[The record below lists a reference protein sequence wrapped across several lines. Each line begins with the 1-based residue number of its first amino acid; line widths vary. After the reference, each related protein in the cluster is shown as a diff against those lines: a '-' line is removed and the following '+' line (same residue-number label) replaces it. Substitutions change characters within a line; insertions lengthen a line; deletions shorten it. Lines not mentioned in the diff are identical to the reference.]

1 MKTRIIQLLA
11 YALVLASPAVL
22 LAQNPDGEKE
32 DNKVYLSFG
41 QNFAHSHAHDLTET
55 TWGGLGAYHA
65 ELGVQFLH
73 NQSNLHIR
81 ANGGYTRILGNP
93 NDAKTVYD
101 LFGVFCGLD
110 LVYAASKKLPLTIT
124 AGPSF
129 HSWSVEQVNAPGD
142 PRMGERSL
150 KFGWRVGVGYDITKN
165 YRVDFTYTMT
175 EWRSIQGTGASGAY
189 QPGFN
194 PCLPA
199 YFTLKGSYTF

>member
-1 MKTRIIQLLA
+1 MKMRTIQLLA
-11 YALVLASPAVL
+11 SALMLTSSAAL
-22 LAQNPDGEKE
+22 LAQSQDG
-32 DNKVYLSFG
+32 DNGGDYKIYLSLG

-73 NQSNLHIR
+73 NQSSLLIR
-81 ANGGYTRILGNP
+81 LNGGYTRILGDP

-142 PRMGERSL
+142 PRMGERGL
-150 KFGWRVGVGYDITKN
+150 KFGWRVGVGYDITKE

-175 EWRSIQGTGASGAY
+175 EWRSVSAGSGGVY
-189 QPGFN
+189 RQGFN
-194 PCLPA
+194 PSLPA
-199 YFTLKGSYTF
+199 YFTLKGSYSF